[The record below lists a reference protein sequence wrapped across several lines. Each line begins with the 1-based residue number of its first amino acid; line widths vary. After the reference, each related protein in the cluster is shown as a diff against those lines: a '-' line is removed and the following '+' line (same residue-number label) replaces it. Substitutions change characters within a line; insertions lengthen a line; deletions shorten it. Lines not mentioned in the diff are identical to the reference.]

1 MAASDNL
8 HSKLVAWAKVTL
20 PLLALVLLATLFLF
34 SRKIDPT
41 NAIPYADV
49 DVEERAR
56 EPRLTMPTYAG
67 VTADGSALSVAASEA
82 RPDKTTGIGT
92 ASGIIGKMDTP
103 DGARIDLQA
112 ANGVLNTDAG
122 LMTLNGGVTLTT
134 TTGYVIKTETLITR
148 LDQTGLSSPGV
159 IMATTPMGKLTAGQM
174 TLTQDPKIPDA
185 YLLVFKGR
193 VKVLYIP
200 AKRQDG

>member
-1 MAASDNL
+1 MATSDNL
-8 HSKLVAWAKVTL
+8 HSKLVVWAKVTL
-20 PLLALVLLATLFLF
+20 PLLALALLATLFLF

-41 NAIPYADV
+41 DAIPYADV

-67 VTADGSALSVAASEA
+67 VTSDGSALSISATEA
-82 RPDKTTGIGT
+82 RPDKATGVGT
-92 ASGIIGKMDTP
+92 AIAIVGKLDTP

-112 ANGVLNTDAG
+112 ANGVLNTEEG

-134 TTGYVIKTETLITR
+134 TTGYVIKTKALIAR
-148 LDQTGLSSPGV
+148 LDQTGLSSPGA
-159 IMATTPMGKLTAGQM
+159 IMATTPMGKLDAGQM
-174 TLTQDPKIPDA
+174 TLTQDPSKPDA

-193 VKVLYIP
+193 VKVLYTP
-200 AKRQDG
+200 AKQ